1 MQKPNY
7 KETLSPEDYQR
18 FFGDEGVWRN
28 EDHPEE
34 LGESPTVST
43 IVKHT
48 VEGPLGKTEDFTFS
62 ICHVR
67 GFHGK
72 GFMATWH
79 WTLGGTRE
87 DFAGNGEVYY
97 GTDQAAYD
105 KARAEGEAYMQR
117 KQQESDERMEQYRKD
132 YEEQEEK

>member
-7 KETLSPEDYQR
+7 KETLSPEDYKR

-48 VEGPLGKTEDFTFS
+48 VEGPLAKTEDFTFS

-72 GFMATWH
+72 GFMPTW
-79 WTLGGTRE
+79 GGITG
-87 DFAGNGEVYY
+87 FAGNGEVYY

-105 KARAEGEAYMQR
+105 KARAEGEEVLQR
-117 KQQESDERMEQYRKD
+117 KQQELDERMEQYRKD
-132 YEEQEEK
+132 YEEHKRQEGEK